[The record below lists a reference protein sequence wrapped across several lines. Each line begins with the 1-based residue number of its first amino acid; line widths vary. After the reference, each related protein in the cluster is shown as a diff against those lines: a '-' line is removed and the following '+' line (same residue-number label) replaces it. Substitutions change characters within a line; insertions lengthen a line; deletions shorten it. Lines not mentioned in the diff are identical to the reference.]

1 MKRFSHT
8 IQDYFPS
15 ETGRD
20 GKNHEYYLPVKS
32 DEAFQRSA
40 AFLNEQKATLIAQFC
55 VEAFQPDAPFTLFYA
70 FELPD
75 TPDMLILQ
83 QGVQQE
89 RATSIAQWFPIAT
102 LHERDIR
109 DGFGIEFDGAFDTR
123 RLFLHEMY
131 PKDFHP
137 LRKSFVNQPL
147 DLTGQIHDHYE
158 FKEFDGEGIYQI
170 PVGPVHA
177 GIIEPGHFR
186 FSAIG
191 EQVFNLEIRHWYKH
205 RGLEKL
211 MEGKT
216 PADALKL
223 AEAISG
229 DETVANALACCQA
242 FEAISD
248 IAVPER
254 GKALRTIFAEME
266 RMYALLGDVA
276 GMPVDVAFA
285 VGASAFF
292 ILREEL
298 LRRNEQLT
306 GSRFMKGA
314 LSLGGVS
321 RDIADGELQQ
331 LSNYL
336 ATFAPR
342 LRAAEKNT
350 VSHSVVYDRFET
362 TGVVKPE
369 LVTPLNFSGPII
381 RAAGVALDTR
391 VNHPYNNYAD
401 LMREIPTQPDGDVL
415 CRFRQKVG
423 EIAASA
429 EMIQRQISRMPG
441 GSVCADANNLRDG
454 YALALVESA
463 RGQNLHWVLV
473 NDGVISRYK
482 VKTASFCNWL
492 AMEHATPGNIVP
504 DFPLINKSMNLSYAG
519 NDL

>member
-1 MKRFSHT
+1 MKRFSHLLH
-8 IQDYFPS
+8 DYFPS
-15 ETGRD
+15 ETLRD
-20 GKNHEYYLPVKS
+20 GKNHDYYLAVHS
-32 DEAFQRSA
+32 DEACQRA
-40 AFLNEQKATLIAQFC
+40 VAFLAEQKATLIALFC
-55 VEAFQPDAPFTLFYA
+55 VEAFQPDAIFTLFYA

-75 TPDMLILQ
+75 TPDILILQ
-83 QGVQQE
+83 QALQSE
-89 RATSIAQWFPIAT
+89 RAVSIAQWFPIAT
-102 LHERDIR
+102 LHEREIR
-109 DGFGIEFDGAFDTR
+109 DGFGVEFDGAFDTR

-131 PKDFHP
+131 PKEFHP

-147 DLTGQIHDHYE
+147 DLSGQIHDHYE
-158 FKEFDGEGIYQI
+158 FKEFGGEGVYQVA
-170 PVGPVHA
+170 VGPVHA

-186 FSAIG
+186 FSVIG

-211 MEGKT
+211 MEGKSA
-216 PADALKL
+216 ADGLKL

-229 DETVANALACCQA
+229 DETVANAFAYCQA
-242 FEAISD
+242 VEAIFE
-248 IAVPER
+248 IAAPDR
-254 GKALRTIFAEME
+254 AKALRTIFAEME

-314 LSLGGVS
+314 LCLGGVA
-321 RDIADGELQQ
+321 RDVADGELRQ

-336 ATFAPR
+336 AAFTPR
-342 LRAAEKNT
+342 LRAAEKE
-350 VSHSVVYDRFET
+350 VVLHSVVYDRFET

-369 LVTPLNFSGPII
+369 LATPLNLSGPVI
-381 RAAGVALDTR
+381 RASGVALDTR

-401 LMREIPTQPDGDVL
+401 LMRDIPTQSDGDVL

-429 EMIQRQISRMPG
+429 EMIRQQIGRMPG
-441 GSVCADANNLRDG
+441 GSVCGDATGVRDG
-454 YALALVESA
+454 HALALVESA
-463 RGQNLHWVLV
+463 RGQNVHWVLIE
-473 NDGVISRYK
+473 NGVISRYK